1 MVNFGISDYSSYFQN
16 YRIPNIPEVKPG
28 QIELKEQQEQLI
40 PVQPQ
45 DKTVITE
52 QEPVRNQAGKIADL
66 ENISLKFNTGEDYD
80 YIGKDSDI
88 EQLDMQKAISD
99 MKKDSILQQYQYF
112 VGSSQNLM
120 TENIFDDGIVI
131 PKFDI

>member
-1 MVNFGISDYSSYFQN
+1 MVNFGISDYNSYFRN
-16 YRIPNIPEVKPG
+16 YRIPDIPEVKPG
-28 QIELKEQQEQLI
+28 QLQQQERLQQE
-40 PVQPQ
+40 PVVPQ
-45 DKTVITE
+45 ERRVVTE
-52 QEPVRNQAGKIADL
+52 QEPVRNPAGKSADL
-66 ENISLKFNTGEDYD
+66 ENISLKFNTGEDYG
-80 YIGKDSDI
+80 YIGMDSDI
-88 EQLDMQKAISD
+88 AQLDMQKAISD